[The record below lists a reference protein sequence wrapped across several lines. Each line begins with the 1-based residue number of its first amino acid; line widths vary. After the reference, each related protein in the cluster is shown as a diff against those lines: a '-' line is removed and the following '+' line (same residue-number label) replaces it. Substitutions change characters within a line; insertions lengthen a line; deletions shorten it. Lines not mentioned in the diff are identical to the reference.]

1 VGLLVALLGL
11 VIAGAGVMGVLRPR
25 SLVEWV
31 ELFATPDRL
40 YLAAGIRVGFG
51 IILIGAAASCR
62 APDLVRLLGVT
73 AVIAGVA
80 TPFVGVERVRRVIAW
95 WTERSDGFIRAYSS
109 VPILLGLFLLWAGL

>member
-1 VGLLVALLGL
+1 MEALDDGL
-11 VIAGAGVMGVLRPR
+11 VIVVDPPPIDF
-25 SLVEWV
+25 V
-31 ELFATPDRL
+31 
-40 YLAAGIRVGFG
+40 AAGIRVGFG

-80 TPFVGVERVRRVIAW
+80 PPFVGVERVRRVIAW